1 LLPHHPAALLEDAV
15 VKSCK
20 ALAGHKVSIV
30 SENAGNDRAAWFDAH
45 SLGRVLRHL
54 LENAGAHTPPG
65 TDVTLSY
72 SRTDNRLVFTLA
84 DNGPGIDSADLPMIF
99 EKFYR
104 GKRTSSARKGSG
116 MGLAI
121 ARAILIAHGGGI
133 DATSEPGKG
142 ATFRFWVP
150 LIENDPDEL
159 TLGPLD

>member
-1 LLPHHPAALLEDAV
+1 LLPHSPVALLEDAV
-15 VKSCK
+15 VKSRK
-20 ALAGHKVSIV
+20 ALAGHRVSIISDNV
-30 SENAGNDRAAWFDAH
+30 GNDRAAWFDAH

-65 TDVTLSY
+65 TNVTLSY
-72 SRTDNRLVFTLA
+72 TRTDNRLEFTLA
-84 DNGPGIDSADLPMIF
+84 DNGPGINSADLPMIF

-104 GKRTSSARKGSG
+104 GNRTSSARKGSG

-133 DATSEPGKG
+133 DVTSEPGKG

-150 LIENDPDEL
+150 LIENDPTEL
-159 TLGPLD
+159 SLDPLD